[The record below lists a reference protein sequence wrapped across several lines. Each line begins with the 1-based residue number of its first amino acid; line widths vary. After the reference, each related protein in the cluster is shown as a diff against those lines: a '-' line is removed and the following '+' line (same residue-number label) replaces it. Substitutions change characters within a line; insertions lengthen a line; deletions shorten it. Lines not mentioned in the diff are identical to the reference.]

1 MKLRHII
8 ILMFLSVIP
17 LILFRDYTPSN
28 ELRYLNIADEAI
40 ANGNIFAFYD
50 HGVPYADKPPL
61 YLWIV
66 MLGKVLFGEHIMLFL
81 ALFSVLPALVT
92 ILVMNKFTSNYLK
105 DEEQKAATLM
115 LFTSAF
121 FLACSIVL
129 RMDMLMTMFI
139 VLSLYTFFRM
149 YESYKD
155 NQEPKLRTKILLPEI
170 GRASCRERVYV
181 LV

>member
-40 ANGNIFAFYD
+40 ANGNFFAFYD
-50 HGVPYADKPPL
+50 HGIPYADKPPL

-81 ALFSVLPALVT
+81 ALFPQCFEHLNQSELQLRDSAKCIQLHQQT
-92 ILVMNKFTSNYLK
+92 FG
-105 DEEQKAATLM
+105 QKQQ
-115 LFTSAF
+115 SH
-121 FLACSIVL
+121 
-129 RMDMLMTMFI
+129 
-139 VLSLYTFFRM
+139 
-149 YESYKD
+149 
-155 NQEPKLRTKILLPEI
+155 NH
-170 GRASCRERVYV
+170 
-181 LV
+181 